1 MGLIEAVVVA
11 RRMAGTEQGAGLEV
25 ELLDFDI
32 RRQVVAAHRQCVVQ
46 RREIGTEMACQKRPQ
61 KTFLDVAAR
70 RRRGQRQRGVELP
83 AHIRSEERRVGKE
96 CVSTCRFRWS
106 QYNFKKKLKTTQ
118 PISSTIQYI
127 TII

>member
-25 ELLDFDI
+25 ALLDFDI

-46 RREIGTEMACQKRPQ
+46 RREIGTEMACQKRPE

-70 RRRGQRQRGVELP
+70 RRRGQRQRGVELQ
-83 AHIRSEERRVGKE
+83 AHIRLCRYTARDRIEQPMLDRK
-96 CVSTCRFRWS
+96 STRL
-106 QYNFKKKLKTTQ
+106 N
-118 PISSTIQYI
+118 SSP
-127 TII
+127 